1 MQIGQKFRVFPVT
14 LILFTCNLYFCNVQY
29 GMYTFLFIHIQLVF
43 IFQYNYIMQ
52 VDAINKQT
60 VMQDLSYYI
69 LNYYSVTDEAM
80 KCITNEKIEDLLS
93 IPVTKTKKKI

>member
-1 MQIGQKFRVFPVT
+1 
-14 LILFTCNLYFCNVQY
+14 
-29 GMYTFLFIHIQLVF
+29 
-43 IFQYNYIMQ
+43 MQ